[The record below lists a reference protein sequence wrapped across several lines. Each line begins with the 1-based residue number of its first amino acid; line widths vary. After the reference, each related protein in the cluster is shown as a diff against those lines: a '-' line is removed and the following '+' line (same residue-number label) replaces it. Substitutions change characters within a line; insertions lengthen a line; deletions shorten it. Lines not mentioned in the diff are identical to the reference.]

1 MQDNIN
7 DKELVLQAMREA
19 AQRAESLAPT
29 EGLVNSVNGKGGV
42 VTLDAYDVGALPS
55 PATTAGVQAGMLL
68 AVKEVTS
75 DGKII
80 TEAVEPPN
88 DAGFVEITENIPAEQ
103 LAARK
108 VERIAESKA
117 RLSDYLLCHPMQWTD
132 GQRYAIT
139 AEKQQQLTSKIMSA
153 TLAAQTSTPY
163 SLTWNATGEEC
174 QAWTLENLTA
184 LAFAIDARVTSLV
197 SYQQAQEVAMREAS
211 TLEALEAIPVDYD
224 SVPLPGGET
233 A

>member
-1 MQDNIN
+1 MLIIA
-7 DKELVLQAMREA
+7 KEPAANGSYPPLQPWAGQTPPEGYYQIKDGLDTSVFQEHSGFVILTVIRGMVTAMDPNTAALEA
-19 AQRAESLAPT
+19 WQAAASA
-29 EGLVNSVNGKGGV
+29 
-42 VTLDAYDVGALPS
+42 AALP
-55 PATTAGVQAGMLL
+55 
-68 AVKEVTS
+68 
-75 DGKII
+75 
-80 TEAVEPPN
+80 
-88 DAGFVEITENIPAEQ
+88 
-103 LAARK
+103 ARK
-108 VERIAESKA
+108 LERIAESKA
-117 RLSDYLLCHPMQWTD
+117 QLSDYLLCHPMQWID

-139 AEKQQQLTSKIMSA
+139 AEKQQQLTGKIMSA
-153 TLAAQTSTPY
+153 TLAAQTGTPY

>member
-1 MQDNIN
+1 MLILNLTKSAAGQYPAIQVHSGPEIPTGYAWWPDNLEQDTF
-7 DKELVLQAMREA
+7 EQC
-19 AQRAESLAPT
+19 
-29 EGLVNSVNGKGGV
+29 EGF
-42 VTLDAYDVGALPS
+42 VTLEVARGTVVSCAPNQ
-55 PATTAGVQAGMLL
+55 PAFEAWQA
-68 AVKEVTS
+68 AR
-75 DGKII
+75 
-80 TEAVEPPN
+80 
-88 DAGFVEITENIPAEQ
+88 

-108 VERIAESKA
+108 VERIAESKTQ
-117 RLSDYLLCHPMQWTD
+117 LSDYLLCHPMQWTD
-132 GQRYAIT
+132 GQYYAIT

>member
-1 MQDNIN
+1 MYILN
-7 DKELVLQAMREA
+7 KTKSEA
-19 AQRAESLAPT
+19 GQYPALESWPGLTAPA
-29 EGLVNSVNGKGGV
+29 GFYWWPDS
-42 VTLDAYDVGALPS
+42 LDRSTFDQY
-55 PATTAGVQAGMLL
+55 Q
-68 AVKEVTS
+68 
-75 DGKII
+75 
-80 TEAVEPPN
+80 
-88 DAGFVEITENIPAEQ
+88 GFVELEVARGTVVSCAPNMPAFEAWQAEQ

-117 RLSDYLLCHPMQWTD
+117 QLSDYLLCHPMQWTD
-132 GQRYAIT
+132 GQYYAIT

-153 TLAAQTSTPY
+153 TLAAQTAQPY
-163 SLTWNATGEEC
+163 ALTWNATGEEC

>member
-1 MQDNIN
+1 MFILNEKPVDGKYQDIVEWPGV
-7 DKELVLQAMREA
+7 K
-19 AQRAESLAPT
+19 AP
-29 EGLVNSVNGKGGV
+29 NGYLWWPDYLEKDTFKQYQGF
-42 VTLDAYDVGALPS
+42 VTLKVARGTVVSCTPNQ
-55 PATTAGVQAGMLL
+55 PAF
-68 AVKEVTS
+68 
-75 DGKII
+75 
-80 TEAVEPPN
+80 EAWQ
-88 DAGFVEITENIPAEQ
+88 AEQ

-117 RLSDYLLCHPMQWTD
+117 QLSDYLLCHPMQWTD
-132 GQRYAIT
+132 GQYYAIT

>member
-1 MQDNIN
+1 MYIIPQSPSASGAFPPLQHWGGLTPPAGFDVWPDELEQDTFQQYNGFV
-7 DKELVLQAMREA
+7 VLTVVR
-19 AQRAESLAPT
+19 
-29 EGLVNSVNGKGGV
+29 GV
-42 VTLDAYDVGALPS
+42 VSSYQPN
-55 PATTAGVQAGMLL
+55 
-68 AVKEVTS
+68 
-75 DGKII
+75 
-80 TEAVEPPN
+80 TEAWESWQ
-88 DAGFVEITENIPAEQ
+88 AAR

-108 VERIAESKA
+108 VERIAESKTQ
-117 RLSDYLLCHPMQWTD
+117 LSDYLLCHPMQWTD
-132 GQRYAIT
+132 GQYYAIT

-197 SYQQAQEVAMREAS
+197 SYQQAQEVSMREAS

>member
-1 MQDNIN
+1 MYILKSTPSAEGQYGPILSSNQPVPPEGYVWWPDSV
-7 DKELVLQAMREA
+7 D
-19 AQRAESLAPT
+19 RAVFDQYE
-29 EGLVNSVNGKGGV
+29 
-42 VTLDAYDVGALPS
+42 
-55 PATTAGVQAGMLL
+55 
-68 AVKEVTS
+68 
-75 DGKII
+75 
-80 TEAVEPPN
+80 
-88 DAGFVEITENIPAEQ
+88 GFVELEVARGTVVSCTPNQPAFEAWQAEQ

-117 RLSDYLLCHPMQWTD
+117 QLSDYLLCHPMQWTD
-132 GQRYAIT
+132 GQYYAIT

-153 TLAAQTSTPY
+153 TLATQTSTPY

-197 SYQQAQEVAMREAS
+197 SYQQAQEVAMQAS
-211 TLEALEAIPVDYD
+211 ATLEELEAIPVDYD

>member
-1 MQDNIN
+1 MQII
-7 DKELVLQAMREA
+7 RETPNA
-19 AQRAESLAPT
+19 AGGYPPIQTWP
-29 EGLVNSVNGKGGV
+29 GLTPPDG
-42 VTLDAYDVGALPS
+42 YDVWPEELEQD
-55 PATTAGVQAGMLL
+55 TFQQY
-68 AVKEVTS
+68 
-75 DGKII
+75 
-80 TEAVEPPN
+80 N
-88 DAGFVEITENIPAEQ
+88 GFVILTVVRGTVASCAPNQPAFEAWQ
-103 LAARK
+103 AARLAARK
-108 VERIAESKA
+108 VERIAESKTQ
-117 RLSDYLLCHPMQWTD
+117 LSDYLLCHPMQWTD
-132 GQRYAIT
+132 GQYYAIT

-197 SYQQAQEVAMREAS
+197 SYQQAREVEMRDAS

>member
-1 MQDNIN
+1 MYILN
-7 DKELVLQAMREA
+7 KTKSEA
-19 AQRAESLAPT
+19 GQYPTLESWPGLTAPAGFYWWPDSLDRAT
-29 EGLVNSVNGKGGV
+29 F
-42 VTLDAYDVGALPS
+42 DQY
-55 PATTAGVQAGMLL
+55 Q
-68 AVKEVTS
+68 
-75 DGKII
+75 
-80 TEAVEPPN
+80 
-88 DAGFVEITENIPAEQ
+88 GFVELEVARGTVVSCAPNQPAFEAWQAAQ

-117 RLSDYLLCHPMQWTD
+117 QLSDYLLAHPLQWTD
-132 GQRYAIT
+132 GQYYAIT

-153 TLAAQTSTPY
+153 TLAAQTAQPY
-163 SLTWNATGEEC
+163 ALTWNATGEEC

-224 SVPLPGGET
+224 RVPLPGGET

>member
-1 MQDNIN
+1 MYILS
-7 DKELVLQAMREA
+7 KTKSEA
-19 AQRAESLAPT
+19 GQYPAIQHHDGLTAP
-29 EGLVNSVNGKGGV
+29 EGFYWWPDYLEQGAFEQYEGF
-42 VTLDAYDVGALPS
+42 VTLEVARGTVVSCAPNQ
-55 PATTAGVQAGMLL
+55 PAFEAWQA
-68 AVKEVTS
+68 AR
-75 DGKII
+75 
-80 TEAVEPPN
+80 
-88 DAGFVEITENIPAEQ
+88 

-108 VERIAESKA
+108 VERIAESKTQ
-117 RLSDYLLCHPMQWTD
+117 LSDYLLCHPMQWTD
-132 GQRYAIT
+132 GQYYAIT

-153 TLAAQTSTPY
+153 TLAAQTGTPY
-163 SLTWNATGEEC
+163 SLTWNATGDEC

-197 SYQQAQEVAMREAS
+197 SYQQAREVEMRDAS

>member
-1 MQDNIN
+1 
-7 DKELVLQAMREA
+7 
-19 AQRAESLAPT
+19 
-29 EGLVNSVNGKGGV
+29 
-42 VTLDAYDVGALPS
+42 
-55 PATTAGVQAGMLL
+55 MLIL
-68 AVKEVTS
+68 NLTKSE
-75 DGKII
+75 
-80 TEAVEPPN
+80 
-88 DAGFVEITENIPAEQ
+88 AEQ
-103 LAARK
+103 YPAIQTYGGPEIPEGYAWWPNGLERETFNRYEGFIKPTIKRNTVASYEANEEAYEAWQAARLAARK
-108 VERIAESKA
+108 VERIAESKTQ
-117 RLSDYLLCHPMQWTD
+117 LSDYLLCHPMQWTD
-132 GQRYAIT
+132 GQYYAIT

>member
-1 MQDNIN
+1 MYILSKTKSEAGQYPAIQHHDGLTAPEGFYWWPDYLEQDTF
-7 DKELVLQAMREA
+7 EQY
-19 AQRAESLAPT
+19 
-29 EGLVNSVNGKGGV
+29 EGF
-42 VTLDAYDVGALPS
+42 VTLEVARGTVVSCAPNQ
-55 PATTAGVQAGMLL
+55 PAFEAWQA
-68 AVKEVTS
+68 AR
-75 DGKII
+75 
-80 TEAVEPPN
+80 
-88 DAGFVEITENIPAEQ
+88 

-108 VERIAESKA
+108 VERIAESKTQ
-117 RLSDYLLCHPMQWTD
+117 LSDYLLCHPMQWTD
-132 GQRYAIT
+132 GQYYAIT

-197 SYQQAQEVAMREAS
+197 SYQQAQEVEMRDAS

>member
-1 MQDNIN
+1 MYILN
-7 DKELVLQAMREA
+7 KTKSEA
-19 AQRAESLAPT
+19 GQYPALETWPGLTAPAGYYWWPDSLDRSQF
-29 EGLVNSVNGKGGV
+29 EQYQGF
-42 VTLDAYDVGALPS
+42 VTLEVARGTVVSCQPNLP
-55 PATTAGVQAGMLL
+55 AFEAWQA
-68 AVKEVTS
+68 A
-75 DGKII
+75 
-80 TEAVEPPN
+80 
-88 DAGFVEITENIPAEQ
+88 Q

-108 VERIAESKA
+108 LERIAESKA
-117 RLSDYLLCHPMQWTD
+117 DLSAYLLTHPLQWTD

-153 TLAAQTSTPY
+153 TLAAQTGTPY

-197 SYQQAQEVAMREAS
+197 SYQQAQEVAMRDAA
-211 TLEALEAIPVDYD
+211 TLEALKAIPVDYD

>member
-1 MQDNIN
+1 MMFILN
-7 DKELVLQAMREA
+7 ETPV
-19 AQRAESLAPT
+19 
-29 EGLVNSVNGKGGV
+29 
-42 VTLDAYDVGALPS
+42 
-55 PATTAGVQAGMLL
+55 
-68 AVKEVTS
+68 
-75 DGKII
+75 DGKYQDIVEWPGVKAPNGYLWWPDYLEKDTFEQYQGYVI
-80 TEAVEPPN
+80 LEVARGTVVSCQPNQPAFEAWQ
-88 DAGFVEITENIPAEQ
+88 AEQ

-117 RLSDYLLCHPMQWTD
+117 QLSDYLLCHPMQWTD
-132 GQRYAIT
+132 GQYYAIT

>member
-1 MQDNIN
+1 MYILK
-7 DKELVLQAMREA
+7 DKPNSAGQYEA
-19 AQRAESLAPT
+19 IQQTAQPLPPPGYLWWPDSLDRT
-29 EGLVNSVNGKGGV
+29 TFDQYQGF
-42 VTLDAYDVGALPS
+42 VTLEVARGTVVSCTPNLP
-55 PATTAGVQAGMLL
+55 AF
-68 AVKEVTS
+68 
-75 DGKII
+75 
-80 TEAVEPPN
+80 EAWQ
-88 DAGFVEITENIPAEQ
+88 AEQ

-108 VERIAESKA
+108 AERIAESKA

-132 GQRYAIT
+132 GQYYAIT

-153 TLAAQTSTPY
+153 TLAAQTGTPY

-197 SYQQAQEVAMREAS
+197 SYQQAREVEMRDAS

>member
-1 MQDNIN
+1 MMFILN
-7 DKELVLQAMREA
+7 ETPV
-19 AQRAESLAPT
+19 
-29 EGLVNSVNGKGGV
+29 
-42 VTLDAYDVGALPS
+42 
-55 PATTAGVQAGMLL
+55 
-68 AVKEVTS
+68 
-75 DGKII
+75 DGKYQDI
-80 TEAVEPPN
+80 VEWPGVKAPN
-88 DAGFVEITENIPAEQ
+88 GYLWWPDSLDRTTFDQYQGFVELEVARGTVVSCTPNQPAFEAWQAAQ
-103 LAARK
+103 LATRK
-108 VERIAESKA
+108 MERIAESKA
-117 RLSDYLLCHPMQWTD
+117 QLSDYLLCHPMQWTD

-153 TLAAQTSTPY
+153 TLAAQTAQPY
-163 SLTWNATGEEC
+163 ALTWNATGEEC

-197 SYQQAQEVAMREAS
+197 SYQQAQEVAMRDAP

>member
-1 MQDNIN
+1 MLIIA
-7 DKELVLQAMREA
+7 KEPAANGSYPPLQPWAGQTPPEGYYQIKDGLDTSVFAAHSGFVILTVIRGIVTAMDPNTEA
-19 AQRAESLAPT
+19 LEAWQAAASA
-29 EGLVNSVNGKGGV
+29 
-42 VTLDAYDVGALPS
+42 AALP
-55 PATTAGVQAGMLL
+55 
-68 AVKEVTS
+68 
-75 DGKII
+75 
-80 TEAVEPPN
+80 
-88 DAGFVEITENIPAEQ
+88 
-103 LAARK
+103 ARK
-108 VERIAESKA
+108 LERIAESKTQ
-117 RLSDYLLCHPMQWTD
+117 LSDYLLCHPMQWTD
-132 GQRYAIT
+132 GQYYAIT

-197 SYQQAQEVAMREAS
+197 SYQQAQEVAMREAT

>member
-1 MQDNIN
+1 M
-7 DKELVLQAMREA
+7 
-19 AQRAESLAPT
+19 
-29 EGLVNSVNGKGGV
+29 
-42 VTLDAYDVGALPS
+42 
-55 PATTAGVQAGMLL
+55 AGVNIYILPQSPS
-68 AVKEVTS
+68 E
-75 DGKII
+75 DGQYQSLQEWPRM
-80 TEAVEPPN
+80 TPP
-88 DAGFVEITENIPAEQ
+88 DGYYWWPDSLDRTTFDQYQGFVELEVARGTVVSCQPNQPAFEAWQAEQ

-117 RLSDYLLCHPMQWTD
+117 QLSDYLLCHPMQWTD

-153 TLAAQTSTPY
+153 TLAAQTGTPY
-163 SLTWNATGEEC
+163 ALTWNATGEEC

-197 SYQQAQEVAMREAS
+197 SYQQAQEVAMRDAP

>member
-1 MQDNIN
+1 MYILSKTKSEAGQYPAIQHHDGLTAPEGFYWWPDYLEQDTF
-7 DKELVLQAMREA
+7 EQY
-19 AQRAESLAPT
+19 
-29 EGLVNSVNGKGGV
+29 EGF
-42 VTLDAYDVGALPS
+42 VTLEVARGTVVSCAPNQ
-55 PATTAGVQAGMLL
+55 PAFEAWQA
-68 AVKEVTS
+68 AR
-75 DGKII
+75 
-80 TEAVEPPN
+80 
-88 DAGFVEITENIPAEQ
+88 

-117 RLSDYLLCHPMQWTD
+117 QLSDYLLCHPMQWTD
-132 GQRYAIT
+132 GQYYAIT

-153 TLAAQTSTPY
+153 TLAAQTGTPY

-197 SYQQAQEVAMREAS
+197 SYQQAREVEMRDAS

>member
-1 MQDNIN
+1 MLIIPQSPSASGAYPPIQHWD
-7 DKELVLQAMREA
+7 
-19 AQRAESLAPT
+19 
-29 EGLVNSVNGKGGV
+29 GLTPPDG
-42 VTLDAYDVGALPS
+42 YDVWPEELEQD
-55 PATTAGVQAGMLL
+55 TFQQY
-68 AVKEVTS
+68 
-75 DGKII
+75 
-80 TEAVEPPN
+80 N
-88 DAGFVEITENIPAEQ
+88 GFVILTVVRGTVASCAPNQPAFEAWQ
-103 LAARK
+103 AARLAARK
-108 VERIAESKA
+108 VERIAESKTQ
-117 RLSDYLLCHPMQWTD
+117 LSDYLLCHPMQWTD
-132 GQRYAIT
+132 GQYYAIT

>member
-1 MQDNIN
+1 MYILKNTPSAEGQYEAIQQTTQPMPPPGYVWWPDYLEQDTF
-7 DKELVLQAMREA
+7 EQ
-19 AQRAESLAPT
+19 
-29 EGLVNSVNGKGGV
+29 
-42 VTLDAYDVGALPS
+42 YD
-55 PATTAGVQAGMLL
+55 
-68 AVKEVTS
+68 
-75 DGKII
+75 
-80 TEAVEPPN
+80 
-88 DAGFVEITENIPAEQ
+88 GFVELEVARGTVVSCAPNQPAFEAWQ
-103 LAARK
+103 AARLAARK

-117 RLSDYLLCHPMQWTD
+117 QLSDYLLCHPMQWTD
-132 GQRYAIT
+132 GQYYAIT

-153 TLAAQTSTPY
+153 TLAAQTGTPY

-197 SYQQAQEVAMREAS
+197 SYQQAREVEMRDTS

>member
-1 MQDNIN
+1 MQIIRETPNAAGGYPPIQPWPGLTPPDGY
-7 DKELVLQAMREA
+7 DVWPEELEQDTFQQYNGFVVLTVVR
-19 AQRAESLAPT
+19 
-29 EGLVNSVNGKGGV
+29 GV
-42 VTLDAYDVGALPS
+42 VSSYHPNQ
-55 PATTAGVQAGMLL
+55 PAFEAWQAARL
-68 AVKEVTS
+68 AT
-75 DGKII
+75 
-80 TEAVEPPN
+80 
-88 DAGFVEITENIPAEQ
+88 
-103 LAARK
+103 RK
-108 VERIAESKA
+108 VERIAESKTQ
-117 RLSDYLLCHPMQWTD
+117 LSDYLLCHPMQWTD
-132 GQRYAIT
+132 GQYYAIT

-197 SYQQAQEVAMREAS
+197 CYQQAQEVAMREAS

-224 SVPLPGGET
+224 SVLLPGGET

>member
-1 MQDNIN
+1 M
-7 DKELVLQAMREA
+7 
-19 AQRAESLAPT
+19 
-29 EGLVNSVNGKGGV
+29 
-42 VTLDAYDVGALPS
+42 
-55 PATTAGVQAGMLL
+55 AGVNIYILPQTPS
-68 AVKEVTS
+68 E
-75 DGKII
+75 DGQYQSLQEWPRM
-80 TEAVEPPN
+80 TPP
-88 DAGFVEITENIPAEQ
+88 DGYYWWPDSLDRTTFDQYQGFVELEVARGTVVSCQPNQPAFEAWQAEQ

-117 RLSDYLLCHPMQWTD
+117 QLSDYLLCHPMQWTD

-153 TLAAQTSTPY
+153 TLAAQTGTPY

>member
-1 MQDNIN
+1 MYILRDTPNAAGQYDPIQQTAQPLPPQGYVWWPDYLEQDTF
-7 DKELVLQAMREA
+7 EQY
-19 AQRAESLAPT
+19 
-29 EGLVNSVNGKGGV
+29 EGF
-42 VTLDAYDVGALPS
+42 VTLEVARGTVVSCAPNQ
-55 PATTAGVQAGMLL
+55 PAFEAWQA
-68 AVKEVTS
+68 AR
-75 DGKII
+75 
-80 TEAVEPPN
+80 
-88 DAGFVEITENIPAEQ
+88 

-108 VERIAESKA
+108 VERIAESKTQ
-117 RLSDYLLCHPMQWTD
+117 LSDYLLCHPMQWTD
-132 GQRYAIT
+132 GQYYAIT

-153 TLAAQTSTPY
+153 TLAAQTGTPY

-197 SYQQAQEVAMREAS
+197 SYQQAREVEMRDAS

>member
-1 MQDNIN
+1 MYILSKTKSEAGQYPAIQHHDGLTAPEGFYWWPDYLEQDTF
-7 DKELVLQAMREA
+7 KQY
-19 AQRAESLAPT
+19 
-29 EGLVNSVNGKGGV
+29 EGF
-42 VTLDAYDVGALPS
+42 VTLEVARGTVVSCTPNLP
-55 PATTAGVQAGMLL
+55 AF
-68 AVKEVTS
+68 
-75 DGKII
+75 
-80 TEAVEPPN
+80 EAWQ
-88 DAGFVEITENIPAEQ
+88 AEQ

-108 VERIAESKA
+108 AERIAESKA

-139 AEKQQQLTSKIMSA
+139 AEKQQQLTGKIMSA

-197 SYQQAQEVAMREAS
+197 SYQQAQEVAMRDAP

>member
-1 MQDNIN
+1 MYILSKTKSEVGQYPAIQHHDGLTAPEGFYWWPDYLEQDTF
-7 DKELVLQAMREA
+7 EQY
-19 AQRAESLAPT
+19 
-29 EGLVNSVNGKGGV
+29 EGF
-42 VTLDAYDVGALPS
+42 VTLEVARGTVVSCAPNQ
-55 PATTAGVQAGMLL
+55 PAFEAWQA
-68 AVKEVTS
+68 AR
-75 DGKII
+75 
-80 TEAVEPPN
+80 
-88 DAGFVEITENIPAEQ
+88 

-108 VERIAESKA
+108 VERIAESKTQ
-117 RLSDYLLCHPMQWTD
+117 LSDYLLCHPMQWTD
-132 GQRYAIT
+132 GQYYAIT

-153 TLAAQTSTPY
+153 TLATQTSTPY

-211 TLEALEAIPVDYD
+211 TLEALEAIQVDYD

>member
-1 MQDNIN
+1 MMFILN
-7 DKELVLQAMREA
+7 ETPV
-19 AQRAESLAPT
+19 
-29 EGLVNSVNGKGGV
+29 
-42 VTLDAYDVGALPS
+42 
-55 PATTAGVQAGMLL
+55 
-68 AVKEVTS
+68 
-75 DGKII
+75 DGKYQDIVEWPGVKAPNGYLWWPDYLEKDTFEQYQGYVI
-80 TEAVEPPN
+80 LEVARGTVVSCTPNQPAFEAWQ
-88 DAGFVEITENIPAEQ
+88 AEQ

-117 RLSDYLLCHPMQWTD
+117 QLSDYLLCHPMQWTD
-132 GQRYAIT
+132 GQYYAIT

-153 TLAAQTSTPY
+153 TLAAQTGTPY

-197 SYQQAQEVAMREAS
+197 SYQQAQEVAMQDAP